1 MIDII
6 PKLIGAKVDAIGL
19 RDYFGKMSNIAHFKS
34 WVRFALWIYFC
45 VGWGEVDEQYERTV

>member
-45 VGWGEVDEQYERTV
+45 VGWGEVDEQ

>member
-19 RDYFGKMSNIAHFKS
+19 RDYFGKMSNIAHFKFLGAIRS
-34 WVRFALWIYFC
+34 LDLLLRGLGRGGRAV
-45 VGWGEVDEQYERTV
+45 